1 MDERKKSFQ
10 KDKKMKIIKIKKLR
24 KKTKTQKVE
33 KIKNKKINLKERKNE
48 IQKRNYVVS
57 FHWGRAVT
65 CVGEMPW

>member
-24 KKTKTQKVE
+24 KKTKIQKVE

-48 IQKRNYVVS
+48 IQKRNTS
-57 FHWGRAVT
+57 LSLGARGHHA
-65 CVGEMPW
+65 